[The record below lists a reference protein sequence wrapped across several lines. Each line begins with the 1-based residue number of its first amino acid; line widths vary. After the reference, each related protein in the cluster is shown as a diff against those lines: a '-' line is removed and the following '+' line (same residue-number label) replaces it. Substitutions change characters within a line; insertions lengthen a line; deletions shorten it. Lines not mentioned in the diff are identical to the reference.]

1 MSKNK
6 DLSSGDKKSS
16 SRNKVE
22 VQVIDEKLLVTGIRA
37 LDKDLTETELARQT
51 EINLVEEAP
60 LSSQLTLSFKN
71 IGRIENLVGFH
82 NLAKLCLDNN
92 LITEIIG
99 LDHLTQLKWLDLSFN
114 KIEVIRGLDNLKLL
128 EDLSLFSNKIE
139 NFIGEDNINPLEN
152 CPNLQCLSLGNNK
165 IVSLEQVKKLRK
177 LKSIRMLT
185 LAGNAIDKEPEYKLI
200 VLAYVENLKYLDYAL
215 ITKNDLDTAQ
225 EQYHD
230 ELMDEKE
237 KESVNAEKETRD
249 IQLNQYLKELDGAGI
264 EFAHTLFDSM
274 FFEDTEID
282 KLKHLPGV
290 KEAIEA
296 FRNQFKSLSEDFV
309 REAMSKYEK
318 KRADIDSF
326 NSVVAKIREKADN
339 DSTVLIESFNVSKKA
354 TINILNE
361 ESVQD
366 NVEYRHSL
374 VTKMMR
380 DLEDV
385 NDELMSIEIRLVE
398 KFEKLVDDYENHLT
412 EFKNVSSEMQ
422 TQFFRTVEE
431 LQEKF
436 AGNIRAVATDLID
449 RLSREE
455 LAEDYLDEEAMALV
469 VDRDTCMGII
479 GASHDMHIGRI
490 LKRDDDARNT
500 EGKRY
505 LELINGTRN
514 VERARNR
521 SRILQIHDFCRGA
534 KHALNLLL
542 SLDDDDMY
550 DDDRG

>member
-1 MSKNK
+1 MSKSK
-6 DLSSGDKKSS
+6 DSSSGDKKSV

-22 VQVIDEKLLVTGIRA
+22 VQVIDEKLLVVGIRA
-37 LDKDLTETELARQT
+37 LDKDLTESELARQT
-51 EINLVEEAP
+51 DINLVEEAP

-114 KIEVIRGLDNLKLL
+114 KIEVIKGLDNLKLL

-139 NFIGEDNINPLEN
+139 NFICEDNINPLEN

-215 ITKNDLDTAQ
+215 ITKIDLETAQ

-237 KESVNAEKETRD
+237 KESVNAEKDARD
-249 IQLNQYLKELDGAGI
+249 TQLNQYLKELDGAGI

-274 FFEDTEID
+274 FFEDTEIE

-296 FRNQFKSLSEDFV
+296 FRNQFKALSEEFV
-309 REAMSKYEK
+309 REAMGKYEK

-361 ESVQD
+361 ESAQD
-366 NVEYRHSL
+366 NIEYRHSL
-374 VTKMMR
+374 VSKMMK

-422 TQFFRTVEE
+422 TQFFRNVEE
-431 LQEKF
+431 MQEKF
-436 AGNIRAVATDLID
+436 AGSKWYYYISVLYIYM
-449 RLSREE
+449 S
-455 LAEDYLDEEAMALV
+455 
-469 VDRDTCMGII
+469 
-479 GASHDMHIGRI
+479 S
-490 LKRDDDARNT
+490 
-500 EGKRY
+500 
-505 LELINGTRN
+505 
-514 VERARNR
+514 
-521 SRILQIHDFCRGA
+521 
-534 KHALNLLL
+534 
-542 SLDDDDMY
+542 
-550 DDDRG
+550 